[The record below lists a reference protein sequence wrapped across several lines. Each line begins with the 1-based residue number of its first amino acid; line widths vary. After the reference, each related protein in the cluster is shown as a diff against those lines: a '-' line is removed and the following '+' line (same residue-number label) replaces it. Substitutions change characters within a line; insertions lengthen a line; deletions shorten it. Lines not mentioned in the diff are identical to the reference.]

1 MKRILTAIPRSWKDI
16 IKSADTQ
23 TEWNRPQLNLYVEN
37 TDGEQIDILQPTLT
51 TKMIYKTVKNK
62 LFIRPYVEASWQ
74 QRFGIDIDWKI
85 AWKQKVKLDDRK
97 LAQFNYKLLHNILP
111 NRKQLKIWKIIQD
124 DKCVLCRIT
133 EDPEHLFTLCK

>member
-1 MKRILTAIPRSWKDI
+1 MFINDWIHNDIIYIKDICTNRGFITPERLSLLIDMKRILTAIPRSWKDI

-23 TEWNRPQLNLYVEN
+23 TEWNRPQLNLYIEN

-74 QRFGIDIDWKI
+74 QRFGIDIDWNI
-85 AWKQKVKLDDRK
+85 AWKRKVKL
-97 LAQFNYKLLHNILP
+97 FFFFY
-111 NRKQLKIWKIIQD
+111 
-124 DKCVLCRIT
+124 
-133 EDPEHLFTLCK
+133 